1 MAQRVMDLTGR
12 ATPSTVL
19 VEAGPVP
26 ELLISLCAYALPADH
41 GTFESGP
48 GWIEMIRTDVSPAFT
63 AALDRI
69 GPSSGKAWVN
79 LIGLAMASSSWRA
92 VPDFLQVVDSLSPMD
107 ARLYLLGYHV
117 PAYQGGISRDV
128 LRRAAEG
135 DRRAIDVLIADSC
148 YFGGEAG
155 RTLEPLLRLD
165 PERTKDLMVEVVT
178 RWHTEVFA
186 SREEE
191 ALAILSRDADAK
203 RALAGT
209 VGSAELIESASGIE
223 FVPRPDVARVYLI
236 PQIAMRPW
244 VLLCEHDDTRLF
256 CYPVAD
262 ESMGGDPDSP
272 PSRLVR
278 IHRALGDEKRIRLLK
293 AVAASN
299 PTLQELAE
307 SFDVPKST
315 LHHHM
320 AILRTAGL
328 IRVRSDDERRYSVR
342 YDVIPEASSLLDA
355 YLRPSRSGSA
365 PRG

>member
-1 MAQRVMDLTGR
+1 MDLTGR
-12 ATPSTVL
+12 ASPSAVL
-19 VEAGPVP
+19 IEAGSVP

-48 GWIEMIRTDVSPAFT
+48 GWIEKVRTDASGAFT
-63 AALDRI
+63 AALDRM

-79 LIGLAMASSSWRA
+79 LIGLAMATASWRS
-92 VPDFLQVVDSLSPMD
+92 VPDFLQVVGSLSPMD

-135 DRRAIDVLIADSC
+135 DRRAIEVLIADSC

-165 PERTKDLMVEVVT
+165 PEQTKDLMVEVLT
-178 RWHTEVFA
+178 RWHQEVFA
-186 SREEE
+186 SREQE
-191 ALAILSRDADAK
+191 ALAILSRDAEAK
-203 RALAGT
+203 RAQAGT
-209 VGSAELIESASGIE
+209 ASASELIESASGIE

-256 CYPVAD
+256 CSPVAD
-262 ESMGGDPDSP
+262 ESMGGDPSAP

-299 PTLQELAE
+299 PTLQELVE
-307 SFDVPKST
+307 RFDVPKST

-328 IRVRSDDERRYSVR
+328 IRVRSDDERRYSIR

-355 YLRPSRSGSA
+355 YLRPSRSGSPHA
-365 PRG
+365 GREEG